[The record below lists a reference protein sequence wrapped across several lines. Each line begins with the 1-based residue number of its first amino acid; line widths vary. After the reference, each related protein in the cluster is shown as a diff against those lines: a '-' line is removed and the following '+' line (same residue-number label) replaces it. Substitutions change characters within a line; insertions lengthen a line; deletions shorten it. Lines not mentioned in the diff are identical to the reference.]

1 MKTTLLNAIIAAT
14 VLGLSNHAQ
23 ADDVLPPSIAEQA
36 PVPAK
41 NVGGKKPEV
50 LDFEGDVIEGQK
62 KAPEL
67 FLQLDVE
74 KADLSSVL
82 YDRRDFND
90 FHAIDSKRRPKFS
103 DPKMVN
109 K

>member
-1 MKTTLLNAIIAAT
+1 MKTVLAILLLISTQATAPNAK
-14 VLGLSNHAQ
+14 
-23 ADDVLPPSIAEQA
+23 ADDFLPSAA
-36 PVPAK
+36 PVQQAHPA
-41 NVGGKKPEV
+41 GARKPEV

-82 YDRRDFND
+82 YDRKDFND
-90 FHAIDSKRRPKFS
+90 FHIVDSKRRPKFS
-103 DPKMVN
+103 DPKSGP

>member
-1 MKTTLLNAIIAAT
+1 MMTLRVAICLVALVRVSANAQDDGFLPSAAP
-14 VLGLSNHAQ
+14 Q
-23 ADDVLPPSIAEQA
+23 LPPA
-36 PVPAK
+36 AK
-41 NVGGKKPEV
+41 SGSRPEV

-82 YDRRDFND
+82 YDRKDFND
-90 FHAIDSKRRPKFS
+90 FHAVDSKRRPKFS
-103 DPKMVN
+103 DPKAS

>member
-1 MKTTLLNAIIAAT
+1 MKILFAVLLA
-14 VLGLSNHAQ
+14 LSVTQARAEDDNFLPSAQ
-23 ADDVLPPSIAEQA
+23 QVSQ
-36 PVPAK
+36 PVPK
-41 NVGGKKPEV
+41 GSGVRPEV

-90 FHAIDSKRRPKFS
+90 FHAVDSKRRPKFS
-103 DPKMVN
+103 DPKMVT

>member
-1 MKTTLLNAIIAAT
+1 MKTVIAALIALT
-14 VLGLSNHAQ
+14 ASPALAQ
-23 ADDVLPPSIAEQA
+23 DDTFLPSAQPVA
-36 PVPAK
+36 PPAAK
-41 NVGGKKPEV
+41 APGSRPEV

-90 FHAIDSKRRPKFS
+90 FHAVDSKRRPKIS
-103 DPKMVN
+103 DPKMVT

>member
-1 MKTTLLNAIIAAT
+1 MKTFIAALIALAVT
-14 VLGLSNHAQ
+14 PAWAQEGDQSNYLPSAQ
-23 ADDVLPPSIAEQA
+23 
-36 PVPAK
+36 PVAQPQ
-41 NVGGKKPEV
+41 GKPGSRPEV

-90 FHAIDSKRRPKFS
+90 FHAVDSKRRPKFS
-103 DPKMVN
+103 DPKMVT

>member
-1 MKTTLLNAIIAAT
+1 MKIQVMWIFSLLF
-14 VLGLSNHAQ
+14 VSSLDVQAQ
-23 ADDVLPPSIAEQA
+23 DDTFLPSAA
-36 PVPAK
+36 PVAQPAK
-41 NVGGKKPEV
+41 KGNSRPEV

-90 FHAIDSKRRPKFS
+90 FHAVDSKRRPKFS
-103 DPKMVN
+103 DPKA
-109 K
+109 KR

>member
-1 MKTTLLNAIIAAT
+1 MKTILATLIAFSLTPAWAEDDT
-14 VLGLSNHAQ
+14 FLPSAQ
-23 ADDVLPPSIAEQA
+23 PIAQ
-36 PVPAK
+36 PAAK
-41 NVGGKKPEV
+41 PGGSRPEV

-90 FHAIDSKRRPKFS
+90 FHAVDSKRRPKFS
-103 DPKMVN
+103 DPKMVT

>member
-1 MKTTLLNAIIAAT
+1 MKQFLVLMMVMAFNVNPAIAQDEGFLPSAAP
-14 VLGLSNHAQ
+14 Q
-23 ADDVLPPSIAEQA
+23 MPPARPGSSR
-36 PVPAK
+36 
-41 NVGGKKPEV
+41 PEV

-90 FHAIDSKRRPKFS
+90 FHTVDSKRRPKFS
-103 DPKMVN
+103 EPKAV

>member
-1 MKTTLLNAIIAAT
+1 MKIAMTVLMLISTYAT
-14 VLGLSNHAQ
+14 VQSAD
-23 ADDVLPPSIAEQA
+23 ADDFLPSAQPVQQA
-36 PVPAK
+36 QPA
-41 NVGGKKPEV
+41 GARKPEV

-82 YDRRDFND
+82 YDRKDFND
-90 FHAIDSKRRPKFS
+90 FHIVDSKRRPKFS
-103 DPKMVN
+103 DPKSGP